1 MTKEEDKLTQR
12 AWELLCRDL
21 SQSWRLEDALR
32 EGRMRLL
39 TDRHSILMR
48 ERQLKIGD
56 AVLAKLR
63 KP

>member
-1 MTKEEDKLTQR
+1 MTKEEDKLTQQ

-21 SQSWRLEDALR
+21 SQSRRLEDALR
-32 EGRMRLL
+32 DGRMRLL
-39 TDRHSILMR
+39 TDRANFLLR